1 MLVAALGLVVL
12 GAADGSCPG
21 LGPPPRRSWGIFAA
35 SCSGLTL
42 IEVLACDAIAVGFAD
57 ERLAL
62 GIVFRG
68 VVFGDSSNEEIAAG
82 ADSVRE
88 GALNVGVRLSL
99 V

>member
-1 MLVAALGLVVL
+1 MVLVAALGLVLL

-35 SCSGLTL
+35 SCSGLAL

-62 GIVFRG
+62 GIVFN
-68 VVFGDSSNEEIAAG
+68 DSSSEEIAAG

-88 GALNVGVRLSL
+88 GARNVGVRLSL